1 MPALKLA
8 LAMLVL
14 GALLV
19 AAGCGGSSSSS
30 STSSSTSSADD
41 WASGFCSS
49 VTTWQN
55 SIKSAG
61 NELKGNVSK
70 DGLNTAADDIKSASD
85 TLISDLKGLGKPD
98 TKQGQDAKDSVDQL
112 SSELKDEANQIESDV
127 KNISGVQG
135 AATAAQSVSTT
146 LSTMKNQVKSA
157 TTKLDQASPDG
168 ELQQAFQNSSDCAS
182 LTSSSS

>member
-19 AAGCGGSSSSS
+19 AAGCGGSSS
-30 STSSSTSSADD
+30 TSSESPDQ

-61 NELKGNVSK
+61 TELKSNPSK
-70 DGLNTAADDIKSASD
+70 DGLSTAADDIKSASD
-85 TLISDLKGLGKPD
+85 TLVSDLKGLGKPN

-112 SSELKDEANQIESDV
+112 SSELKDEVNQIKSDV
-127 KNISGVQG
+127 KNVSGLQG

-146 LSTMKNQVKSA
+146 LSTMKTQVNSA
-157 TTKLDQASPDG
+157 VTKLGQADPDG
-168 ELQQAFQNSSDCAS
+168 ELKQAFQNSSDCTS